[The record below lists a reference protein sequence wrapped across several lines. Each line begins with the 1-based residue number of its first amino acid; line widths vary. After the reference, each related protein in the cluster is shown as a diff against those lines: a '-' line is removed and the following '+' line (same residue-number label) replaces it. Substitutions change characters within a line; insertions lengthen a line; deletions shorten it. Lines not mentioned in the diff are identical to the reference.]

1 MKDDILTAA
10 RSKALN
16 GLRFV
21 LILDVLSFF
30 LGSIG
35 TSKLKVLQLAYPS
48 SWSLSP
54 KLWTPLRIVI
64 LVFDCLFTAGI
75 ANEYDDV
82 LKAAFLLSSRLCI
95 SSFSEAAGTLFM
107 KFQGSWVCALF
118 FMISSLNSYT
128 MIRSLHKMRNS
139 WDLQVII
146 GLPTKIHFVY
156 SLFQAI
162 HYLEFSSSFLVEL
175 PFVFHLFSCVILL
188 LFLGNLIGRNRDF
201 FLGFCSA
208 VFVFLCNSNSFMFKW
223 PLLFYANTTL
233 GLLLLLESIMYT
245 MIEKDK
251 LRGVSESEYLYDSDS
266 E

>member
-21 LILDVLSFF
+21 LVLDVLSFF

-54 KLWTPLRIVI
+54 KLWTPIRIAI
-64 LVFDCLFTAGI
+64 LIFDCLFTAGI

-82 LKAAFLLSSRLCI
+82 LKAVFLLSSRLCL
-95 SSFSEAAGTLFM
+95 SSFFEAAGTLFM
-107 KFQGSWVCALF
+107 KFQGSWICALF
-118 FMISSLNSYT
+118 FILSFLNSFS
-128 MIRSLHKMRNS
+128 MIRSLHNMRNS
-139 WDLQVII
+139 WDLQVIV

-175 PFVFHLFSCVILL
+175 PFTFHIFSCFVLFV
-188 LFLGNLIGRNRDF
+188 FLGQLIGRNRDF

-208 VFVFLCNSNSFMFKW
+208 AFVFLCNSNSFIFKR
-223 PLLFYANTTL
+223 PLLFYANIIL
-233 GLLLLLESIMYT
+233 GLLLLFESIMYT

>member
-1 MKDDILTAA
+1 MKDDILMAA
-10 RSKALN
+10 RTKALN

-21 LILDVLSFF
+21 LILDVLALF

-35 TSKLKVLQLAYPS
+35 NKKLKILQLAYPS

-54 KLWTPLRIVI
+54 KLWTPIRIVI
-64 LVFDCLFTAGI
+64 LIFDCLFTAGI

-82 LKAAFLLSSRLCI
+82 LQAVFQLSNRLCV
-95 SSFSEAAGTLFM
+95 SSFSEVAGTLFM
-107 KFQGSWVCALF
+107 KFQGSWFCAIF
-118 FMISSLNSYT
+118 FMISSYNSFS

-139 WDLQVII
+139 WDLLVII

-175 PFVFHLFSCVILL
+175 PFTFHIFSCVVLL
-188 LFLGNLIGRNRDF
+188 LFLGNLIHKSRDF
-201 FLGFCSA
+201 FLGFCS
-208 VFVFLCNSNSFMFKW
+208 VFFVLLSNSNPFIFKR
-223 PLLFYANTTL
+223 PLLFYTNLTL
-233 GLLLLLESIMYT
+233 SLLLLLESIVYV
-245 MIEKDK
+245 MIEKEK
-251 LRGVSESEYLYDSDS
+251 IKGVSESEYLYDSDS